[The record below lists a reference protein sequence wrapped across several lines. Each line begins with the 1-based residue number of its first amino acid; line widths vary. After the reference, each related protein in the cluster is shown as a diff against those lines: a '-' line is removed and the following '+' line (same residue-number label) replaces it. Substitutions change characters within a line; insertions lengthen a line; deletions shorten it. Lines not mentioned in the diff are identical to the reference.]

1 MILPC
6 NTLWYKRRAGGRDG
20 ARGGKS
26 IILFR
31 DMKVGRVLGVFGKK
45 LPQSKT
51 PHRLR
56 RGVLRERIAEEEFP
70 LYYINSVNS
79 ADIFQRFGDIWV

>member
-1 MILPC
+1 M
-6 NTLWYKRRAGGRDG
+6 
-20 ARGGKS
+20 
-26 IILFR
+26 
-31 DMKVGRVLGVFGKK
+31 VLYEGE
-45 LPQSKT
+45 SKT